1 VTSERNSI
9 ARVNMI
15 HRLAHARKDDP
26 ALKQKPKPNRLAR
39 RTEVIEFAAREGSA
53 LRPVE
58 HPAFDLN
65 EAFGRT
71 DRAGRPRRPGGEDDG
86 NANKE
91 GGDGNARGQS
101 AARESHSRQC
111 KGAHR
116 DRGERKGRNSACPKH
131 SHSRRKSQKHA
142 PAAAAGPERLV
153 DKLFAGRCCSTVL
166 RQPLYCSDEFFLARI
181 PEPPPRPDQRPVL
194 QSK

>member
-1 VTSERNSI
+1 MSFEHQIVVRFKDVDRAGI
-9 ARVNMI
+9 AFFGSVFDYS
-15 HRLAHARKDDP
+15 HAAFEELLAVVLP
-26 ALKQKPKPNRLAR
+26 
-39 RTEVIEFAAREGSA
+39 
-53 LRPVE
+53 
-58 HPAFDLN
+58 DLN

-71 DRAGRPRRPGGEDDG
+71 DRAGRPRCPGGEDDG

-91 GGDGNARGQS
+91 SGDGNTRGQS
-101 AARESHSRQC
+101 AARESHGRQC

-131 SHSRRKSQKHA
+131 PHSRRKNQKHA
-142 PAAAAGPERLV
+142 AAAAAGPERLV
-153 DKLFAGRCCSTVL
+153 DKLFPGRCRSAVL